1 MVSTRA
7 SKPLRVGS
15 IPTSLASDRHIQ
27 QFFDNQSVKLFI
39 SNKLCLV
46 KRVVGQSGRRRGLEL
61 RGRGFKSLSPDVKTV
76 ELIRNRYAHY
86 GDNANANTAVADIRI
101 LLKEIDR
108 LKAELI
114 DALEMYYSL
123 EKDREKE

>member
-1 MVSTRA
+1 
-7 SKPLRVGS
+7 
-15 IPTSLASDRHIQ
+15 
-27 QFFDNQSVKLFI
+27 
-39 SNKLCLV
+39 
-46 KRVVGQSGRRRGLEL
+46 
-61 RGRGFKSLSPDVKTV
+61 VKTV